1 MTTLQSLFAQ
11 IKTDLEGMTVTSGKA
26 FALVVSPAPD
36 PEIPLSNIPAAIVW
50 SKGGKTHPS
59 SKKLWSGVIGIA
71 LELPA
76 LRDTFGEA
84 DGRLMLEYTDALI
97 DLFSKTTSIA
107 LLVDDIGTAD
117 VFDSEKG
124 PVIRLRTDWQYEI
137 VRGA

>member
-11 IKTDLEGMTVTSGKA
+11 IKTSLEGMTVASGPA
-26 FALVVSPAPD
+26 FTLVVCPAPEPD
-36 PEIPLSNIPAAIVW
+36 IPLSNIPAAVVW
-50 SKGGKTHPS
+50 PKGGRSHPS
-59 SKKLWSGVIGIA
+59 STALWSGIVGIA

-84 DGRLMLEYTDALI
+84 DARLMLEYTDALV

-107 LLVDDIGTAD
+107 LLIDDIGTAD
-117 VFDSEKG
+117 NFDTAKG

>member
-11 IKTDLEGMTVTSGKA
+11 IKTDLEGMAVTSGPA
-26 FALVVSPAPD
+26 FTLVICPAPD
-36 PEIPLSNIPAAIVW
+36 PVVEPTNIPAAVVW
-50 SKGGKTHPS
+50 PKGGRTHPS
-59 SKKLWSGVIGIA
+59 SSKLWSGVLGIA
-71 LELPA
+71 VELPA

-84 DGRLMLEYTDALI
+84 DARLMLEYTDALI